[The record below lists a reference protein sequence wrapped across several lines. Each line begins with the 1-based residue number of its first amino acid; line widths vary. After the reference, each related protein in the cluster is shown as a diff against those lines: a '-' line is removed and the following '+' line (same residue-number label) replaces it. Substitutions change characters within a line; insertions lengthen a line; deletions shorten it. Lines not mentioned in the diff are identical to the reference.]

1 MPLIFDKKEAD
12 LLFGIWRMDEE
23 PSDLLNSGVLSG
35 RDVERVYSFQSI
47 ARKKEWICTRMLLS
61 EMMPGQNL
69 SIDYDDTGKPHLRN
83 TKSEKEVSRFH
94 ISVSHTKNYVAVIV
108 SEKYPVAIDIELIHP
123 RIEKIVHRFINE
135 EELGFIP
142 SENNLQHYFLIW
154 SAKECLYKMYGRKE
168 LLFKEHLHVHPFH
181 FNIRGEMDASIR
193 KNEIDKRIHLHYSFE
208 KELLTVY
215 AIDRNP

>member
-1 MPLIFDKKEAD
+1 MPLIFDRKEAD
-12 LLFGIWRMDEE
+12 FLFGIWRMDEE
-23 PSDLLNSGVLSG
+23 PDELLKSGVLSG
-35 RDVERVYSFQSI
+35 RDVERVHSFQSI

-83 TKSEKEVSRFH
+83 SKSDKEVFKFH

-108 SEKYPVAIDIELIHP
+108 SEKYPVAIDIELIHL
-123 RIEKIVHRFINE
+123 RIEKLVHKFVSDA
-135 EELGFIP
+135 ELRFIP
-142 SENNLQHYFLIW
+142 SENKLQHYFLIW

-168 LLFKEHLHVHPFH
+168 LLFKEHLHVQPFR
-181 FNIRGEMDASIR
+181 FNNSGEMDAAIC
-193 KNEIDKRIHLHYSFE
+193 KNEISRQIHLDYFFE
-208 KELLTVY
+208 KDLLIVY